1 MVTRLC
7 PRKPHDKTR
16 TMLPHATLAD
26 IPPPVRTQ
34 ILARLNDIA
43 LSERVRII
51 LAVESG
57 SRAWGFASADS
68 DYDVRFLYV
77 RRLEDYAALVPPR
90 DVIERPIDGDLDLN
104 GWDLRKA
111 LALGLRWNPA
121 LVEWLTS
128 PIVYAES
135 GWEAGRLRR
144 LFAVPQSRTALI
156 RHYYGLAARQ
166 FGRHIDGRA
175 AVNLKKYFYVV
186 RPAAALL
193 WLETRGE
200 VTPPMSL
207 PALLDGVTLPADVAA
222 AIVDLRARKAA
233 GVESRKGERID
244 ALDAFCTER
253 IAWAGDRPEHRPGTE
268 ARGGGVVPCLRV
280 RPPRAVRARGQA
292 ARRKGSAPPR
302 HRAAR

>member
-1 MVTRLC
+1 
-7 PRKPHDKTR
+7 
-16 TMLPHATLAD
+16 MLPHATIAD
-26 IPPPVRTQ
+26 IPPDVRAL
-34 ILARLNDIA
+34 ILARLDEVTRA
-43 LSERVRII
+43 ERVRIV

-77 RRLEDYAALVPPR
+77 RRLEDYAALSVPR

-111 LALGLRWNPA
+111 LTLGLRWNPA

-128 PIVYAES
+128 PIVYLEA
-135 GWEAGRLRR
+135 GWEASALRR
-144 LFAVPQSRTALI
+144 LFAVPQGREALV
-156 RHYYGLAARQ
+156 RHYFGLAYRQ

-175 AVNLKKYFYVV
+175 EVNLKKYFYVV

-200 VTPPMSL
+200 EMPPMSL
-207 PALLDGVTLPADVAA
+207 PALLDGVALPADVAT

-233 GVESRKGERID
+233 GVEAGKGARIA
-244 ALDAFCTER
+244 ALDAFCNARMT
-253 IAWAGDRPEHRPGTE
+253 WARAHLPTSGLSVDP
-268 ARGGGVVPCLRV
+268 ALR
-280 RPPRAVRARGQA
+280 
-292 ARRKGSAPPR
+292 
-302 HRAAR
+302 RAAEELFHASVFGLPAPA